1 MTRILI
7 ADPLEESGLVILRA
21 TGADVKVVAA
31 DERARLPELVA
42 EVDALVVR
50 SATKV
55 TRALL
60 EAAKKLRVV
69 GRAGVGVDNV
79 DVDAATERGVLVVNA
94 PNANLMSA
102 TEHTFALLL
111 GLARSL
117 PAADASMKRG
127 EWDRKTF
134 VGVELQGKT
143 LGIVGL
149 GRIGQRVA
157 SRARAFEM
165 RVVAFDPFLEPE
177 QAKRIGVELLD
188 LDDLMRQSDVVTLHT
203 PFNKATKNLIDA
215 RRLGLMKPE
224 ALFIN
229 CGRGGL
235 VDEEALLAA
244 LEAGRIA
251 GAGLDV
257 YEDEPTH
264 RQALT
269 GHPRVVATPH
279 IGAQTK
285 EAQERIAIETAH
297 MVLAALDGE
306 VPAAAVN
313 PSVRKTAAQ

>member
-1 MTRILI
+1 
-7 ADPLEESGLVILRA
+7 
-21 TGADVKVVAA
+21 
-31 DERARLPELVA
+31 
-42 EVDALVVR
+42 
-50 SATKV
+50 
-55 TRALL
+55 
-60 EAAKKLRVV
+60 
-69 GRAGVGVDNV
+69 
-79 DVDAATERGVLVVNA
+79 
-94 PNANLMSA
+94 
-102 TEHTFALLL
+102 
-111 GLARSL
+111 
-117 PAADASMKRG
+117 
-127 EWDRKTF
+127 
-134 VGVELQGKT
+134 
-143 LGIVGL
+143 
-149 GRIGQRVA
+149 
-157 SRARAFEM
+157 
-165 RVVAFDPFLEPE
+165 
-177 QAKRIGVELLD
+177 
-188 LDDLMRQSDVVTLHT
+188 MRQSDVVTLHT

-235 VDEEALLAA
+235 VDEDALLAA